1 MIKQPEFKR
10 ALTRFQG
17 NLSVLAKNCQQELN
31 VGGFPRQYAER
42 LTNIVKEASKL
53 NDWAEK
59 NIRESFA
66 ITRLPASFLGFH
78 KELSVMNF
86 KYYAELN
93 TNLNDRGNPA
103 FASHTDLLLKDI
115 TECLS

>member
-1 MIKQPEFKR
+1 MIKQPEFKK
-10 ALTRFQG
+10 ALMRFQG

-31 VGGFPRQYAER
+31 VGGFPRPYAER
-42 LTNIVKEASKL
+42 LNSIVKEAHML

-78 KELSVMNF
+78 RELSVMNF

-93 TNLNDRGNPA
+93 KDLNDRGNPT